1 MYILL
6 AWLHCS
12 GGFYITTRSIDHRYL
27 MNWTTFELTLTGTEP
42 FTLCLISDH
51 QENRKKKKENYM
63 IHDSPF

>member
-1 MYILL
+1 
-6 AWLHCS
+6 
-12 GGFYITTRSIDHRYL
+12 

-51 QENRKKKKENYM
+51 QENRKKKKKENYM